1 MIFLKRKRKLLKK
14 KKCVKKITSGFQDER
29 QKKNFDTLKN
39 T

>member
-1 MIFLKRKRKLLKK
+1 MIFLKRKRKLLK